1 MKALLVCYVWNIIVV
16 MFLES
21 DKAKRN
27 DFFSLKFHAM
37 TSWVIVKSFTEC
49 AAAGFA
55 KGNVGD
61 FPYTGS
67 YWTG

>member
-1 MKALLVCYVWNIIVV
+1 MK
-16 MFLES
+16 
-21 DKAKRN
+21 
-27 DFFSLKFHAM
+27 
-37 TSWVIVKSFTEC
+37 SWVIEKSLTEC

-67 YWTG
+67 YWTGLKKTQKKTTRIIRKWSVSLTEFDSLW